1 MTQSRRELRQ
11 QRQSS
16 QTPPD
21 DIRLDPEVLRAVAK
35 KMRERNS
42 EPNVNMPSKVYILK
56 TVLFEFIKSL
66 EEVADESEPAV
77 RFLQQK
83 DTDGQE
89 GSNGLH

>member
-1 MTQSRRELRQ
+1 MTLSRRELRQ
-11 QRQSS
+11 QREIQAL
-16 QTPPD
+16 PN

-56 TVLFEFIKSL
+56 TVLFEFINSL
-66 EEVADESEPAV
+66 EAVADDGEPAV

-83 DTDGQE
+83 DTDGPE
-89 GSNGLH
+89 GSNRLH